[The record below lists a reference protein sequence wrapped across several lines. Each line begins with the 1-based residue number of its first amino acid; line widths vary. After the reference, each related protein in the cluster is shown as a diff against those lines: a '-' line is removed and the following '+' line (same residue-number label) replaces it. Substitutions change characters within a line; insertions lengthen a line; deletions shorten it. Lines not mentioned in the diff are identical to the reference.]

1 MADRPPQPPA
11 RRGVF
16 AGWWIV
22 GASIL
27 TNALTTAVFAQG
39 FQAFIPFILDTFGWT
54 RTQLSGAFSFRQVES
69 GAVGPA
75 LGFLVD
81 RVGPQKLIIA
91 GGLIVGVGVMAL
103 SQVQTLWQ
111 FYLVFIIISAGF
123 SAANHSITWPVII
136 SRWLRRHRGRA
147 VGLAMTGPIIGGA
160 AALPSTLMIQAWG
173 WRPVLFAMGA
183 VTAVVVVVIGLLI
196 KERPEQLGYGPDG
209 DPLDAPSASSERAAA
224 RVRGGEPGLNVRQML
239 RTREFWL
246 FTLFL
251 GAMNI
256 SSNGFNVHQIL
267 YFESLGMTRTT
278 AATTAVIVVVSSG
291 IGHIGA
297 GTLTDYVDYRV
308 VLLGMGVMMAGS
320 QFYLLAV
327 RADSILLALP
337 FALAMGTAFGGV
349 ISIRPVIASRL
360 YGLRNLGAAIG
371 LLNGATIAAGVAG
384 PLMMGVA
391 FDLRGSY
398 DLAIGAAA
406 VLAALALVML
416 PFMRPLRGE
425 VAG

>member
-1 MADRPPQPPA
+1 M
-11 RRGVF
+11 
-16 AGWWIV
+16 
-22 GASIL
+22 
-27 TNALTTAVFAQG
+27 
-39 FQAFIPFILDTFGWT
+39 
-54 RTQLSGAFSFRQVES
+54 ES

-81 RVGPQKLIIA
+81 RVGPRKLIIA

-103 SQVQTLWQ
+103 SQVRELWH

-136 SRWLRRHRGRA
+136 SRWFRRHRGRA
-147 VGLAMTGPIIGGA
+147 VGLATTGPIIGGA
-160 AALPSTLMIQAWG
+160 MALPSTLMIQAWG
-173 WRPVLFAMGA
+173 WRPVLFALGA
-183 VTAVVVVVIGLLI
+183 ITAVVVVLLGLLI

-209 DPLDAPSASSERAAA
+209 DLLDAPPPGAPSERAAA
-224 RVRGGEPGLNVRQML
+224 SVRATEPGLSVRQVL
-239 RTREFWL
+239 RSREFWL

-267 YFESLGMTRTT
+267 YFESLGMARTT
-278 AATTAVIVVVSSG
+278 AAATAVIVVVASG
-291 IGHIGA
+291 IGRIGA
-297 GTLTDYVDYRV
+297 GALADYVDYRV

-327 RADSILLALP
+327 RADTILLALP
-337 FALAMGTAFGGV
+337 FAVVMGTAFGGV
-349 ISIRPVIASRL
+349 ISIRPVVASRL

-371 LLNGATIAAGVAG
+371 LLNGATLAAGVVG
-384 PLMMGVA
+384 PLMMGIA

-398 DLAIGAAA
+398 DLAIWAAA
-406 VLAALALVML
+406 SLAVLALVML
-416 PFMRPLRGE
+416 LFMRPLRREGAE
-425 VAG
+425 